1 MADDAKAKVEETT
14 AKTTE
19 APAPAEKPAAE
30 LTVQDLQAL
39 KQIIDVS
46 TQRGAFKGNELMS
59 VGQVYNKL
67 EVFLNSVQA
76 QAAPQGEQTNGN

>member
-1 MADDAKAKVEETT
+1 MADDVKAKDEEST
-14 AKTTE
+14 ATTTE
-19 APAPAEKPAAE
+19 ATAPAEQPAAE

-67 EVFLNSVQA
+67 EVFLNSVQS
-76 QAAPQGEQTNGN
+76 QAPQGEQPNGN

>member
-1 MADDAKAKVEETT
+1 MADDAKAKVEEAT
-14 AKTTE
+14 ATTTE
-19 APAPAEKPAAE
+19 APAPAEQTAAE

-67 EVFLNSVQA
+67 EVFLNQVQA
-76 QAAPQGEQTNGN
+76 QAPQGEQANGN

>member
-14 AKTTE
+14 ATPTE
-19 APAPAEKPAAE
+19 APAPAEQPAAE
-30 LTVQDLQAL
+30 LTVQDPQAL

-46 TQRGAFKGNELMS
+46 TQRGAFKGNEFMS
-59 VGQVYNKL
+59 VGQVYNTL

-76 QAAPQGEQTNGN
+76 QAATQGEQKNGN

>member
-14 AKTTE
+14 ATPTE
-19 APAPAEKPAAE
+19 APAPAEQPAAE

-46 TQRGAFKGNELMS
+46 TQRGAML
-59 VGQVYNKL
+59 L
-67 EVFLNSVQA
+67 CR
-76 QAAPQGEQTNGN
+76 

>member
-1 MADDAKAKVEETT
+1 MADDAKAPVEKTT
-14 AKTTE
+14 APTTE
-19 APAPAEKPAAE
+19 ATAPAEQPAAE

-76 QAAPQGEQTNGN
+76 QAPQGEQSNGN